1 MLTKGQKQLR
11 DLALLP
17 ARGAFDFDTV
27 LAQNRSGAT
36 SVVVPLLS
44 VKPDKHTNRCIHV
57 HAAGGFEAVDNIALQ
72 AGTVS
77 NPAAWSRTLFV
88 ALAALSGPER
98 WPVCLLLDSA
108 ELMKTA
114 DMARLALALDW
125 VALHSKLSVR
135 AVLLCR
141 QVKVWKNKEQ
151 ERRPEWPVLPDVL
164 RDRMVGMKK
173 HYYTLERS
181 ELEKLPAREL
191 PCSLFESAA

>member
-27 LAQNRSGAT
+27 LTQNHSGAT
-36 SVVVPLLS
+36 WVIVPLLS
-44 VKPDKHTNRCIHV
+44 VKPDKHTNRCVHV
-57 HAAGGFEAVDNIALQ
+57 HAAGGFEAVDCIALQ
-72 AGTVS
+72 AGTPS
-77 NPAAWSRTLFV
+77 NPAAWTRTLSV
-88 ALAALSGPER
+88 ALAALAGPER
-98 WPVCLLLDSA
+98 WPLCLLLDSA
-108 ELMKTA
+108 ELMKTV

-135 AVLLCR
+135 AVLLWR
-141 QVKVWKNKEQ
+141 QVRAWDNKAQ
-151 ERRPEWPVLPDVL
+151 KYAPAWPVLPDVL

-173 HYYTLERS
+173 HFYTLERS

-191 PCSLFESAA
+191 PRDLFQQVA